1 MFELITGKHRQV
13 PHRGTVPILI
23 SGIVHLL
30 MLSAAVAVSLLYI
43 SSDLPQVPDMLAFVA
58 TAPPPPPPPPPP
70 APPPPAPRGAKS
82 TAAKPAPTIVRDA
95 APVDAPTDIRPEAAL
110 DVGIEGGVAGG
121 VEGGVPGGVEGGIP
135 GGVLGGIVGGLT
147 SDLPPPPPPP
157 QVERGPV
164 RTGGGVKAPA
174 LVRHVAPVYP
184 DLAVRAQVQ
193 GVVILEALVD
203 RDGRVEDVKVLRSI
217 PLLDAAAVEAVRQ
230 WRYSPLLLNGRPE
243 RFIATVTVSFNV
255 TKTS

>member
-1 MFELITGKHRQV
+1 M
-13 PHRGTVPILI
+13 
-23 SGIVHLL
+23 
-30 MLSAAVAVSLLYI
+30 
-43 SSDLPQVPDMLAFVA
+43 
-58 TAPPPPPPPPPP
+58 
-70 APPPPAPRGAKS
+70 
-82 TAAKPAPTIVRDA
+82 
-95 APVDAPTDIRPEAAL
+95 
-110 DVGIEGGVAGG
+110 
-121 VEGGVPGGVEGGIP
+121 
-135 GGVLGGIVGGLT
+135 
-147 SDLPPPPPPP
+147 
-157 QVERGPV
+157 
-164 RTGGGVKAPA
+164 KAPA